1 MSLIA
6 RNQFPVIFKSGV
18 PWYDCP
24 IERKRA
30 FDEPKKNRCKPT
42 GQAAERKEEQH
53 EKAFQSRYVY
63 VHDANVVLPGEP
75 IGTVYDS
82 VVMRITTVTM

>member
-1 MSLIA
+1 MIA
-6 RNQFPVIFKSGV
+6 PSN
-18 PWYDCP
+18 
-24 IERKRA
+24 ERA